1 MGELS
6 ITVGLNKGKIGED
19 VLFSSVSVVKLKI
32 TQEKMKNGLQENNS
46 CTITK
51 ENKSWH
57 M

>member
-6 ITVGLNKGKIGED
+6 ITVGLNKGQQY
-19 VLFSSVSVVKLKI
+19 LSVVKLKI